1 MWILKA
7 EYVAY
12 AHDRDFPVL
21 SAKTKQK
28 QKHKPVQIGIL
39 KTEFKGTEGGQGY
52 ITPEKFKARLMWAHR
67 VVASDCIRSGA
78 GEESDSCAC
87 GSQPPSHQPSKSSG
101 NLTSTG
107 KKKVQGNHLPA
118 TCLARQISVIRHH
131 SLGWVMNRSHVL
143 ECKFDLLWAPFH

>member
-39 KTEFKGTEGGQGY
+39 KTEFKVTEGGQGY
-52 ITPEKFKARLMWAHR
+52 VTPEKFKARLMWARR

-87 GSQPPSHQPSKSSG
+87 SSLRPISQANQ
-101 NLTSTG
+101 
-107 KKKVQGNHLPA
+107 VA
-118 TCLARQISVIRHH
+118 T
-131 SLGWVMNRSHVL
+131 
-143 ECKFDLLWAPFH
+143 

>member
-1 MWILKA
+1 M
-7 EYVAY
+7 
-12 AHDRDFPVL
+12 
-21 SAKTKQK
+21 
-28 QKHKPVQIGIL
+28 QIGIL

-118 TCLARQISVIRHH
+118 TVEIVPKTQERNCVF
-131 SLGWVMNRSHVL
+131 VL
-143 ECKFDLLWAPFH
+143 QLKELQFLYF